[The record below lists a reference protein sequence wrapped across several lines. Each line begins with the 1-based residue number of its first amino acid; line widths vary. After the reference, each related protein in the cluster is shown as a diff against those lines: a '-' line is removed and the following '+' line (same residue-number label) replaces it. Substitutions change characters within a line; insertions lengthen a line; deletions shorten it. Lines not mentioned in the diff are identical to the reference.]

1 MFSGIQL
8 LPYQYAHFVY
18 VNFNVSCLLMNE
30 QYFVYLWTNW
40 KKYLHILIALLLFQ
54 QYCNYRGFPGG
65 SDGKE
70 SACNAGDPGSIYWG
84 KIPWRREWQPT
95 LVFLP
100 GEFRGQ
106 RSLVSFSPWGGKES
120 DTTEWLTFI
129 LTIGFISHISF
140 FLVAAFK
147 LHL

>member
-1 MFSGIQL
+1 MCSPGVALGMQGVL
-8 LPYQYAHFVY
+8 SD
-18 VNFNVSCLLMNE
+18 VSCPSSSQSVL
-30 QYFVYLWTNW
+30 
-40 KKYLHILIALLLFQ
+40 
-54 QYCNYRGFPGG
+54 GFPGG

-120 DTTEWLTFI
+120 DTTE
-129 LTIGFISHISF
+129 
-140 FLVAAFK
+140 
-147 LHL
+147 